1 MKLEDLGEYEVIYL
15 DQVACYGFAV
25 MISNIGLGSI
35 GWFTVLKA
43 VHNSR
48 HNDK

>member
-1 MKLEDLGEYEVIYL
+1 MKYYELDEYQDIYL

-25 MISNIGLGSI
+25 MICNVGLGSI